1 MFYRRKI
8 LLSIIELLGGTVD
21 KLRLQKILFLYSQ
34 RKTSA
39 EYDFV
44 PYRYGGYSFTAHA
57 DINAMLRN
65 GILSEA
71 GVQYSKQDTISY
83 FSQIK
88 EKDKALITSV
98 VSEYGKMSNK
108 ALLRH
113 AYLNFPFYAIRSDI
127 AQDVLPEKLYQ
138 RIENAVPTVHG
149 IIMFTIGYEGISLEK
164 YLLKLIENGVK
175 LLVDVRRNPLSMKF
189 GFSKSLLQ
197 RYCHCVG
204 IDYIHLP
211 EVGIASEYR
220 RNIESKEDYEHLFAF
235 YRETTL
241 NETRQTQI
249 QILKLLKKYQRIAL
263 TCFEAD
269 ACRCH
274 RSHLAKA
281 IKNLPDFEYSVKHL

>member
-1 MFYRRKI
+1 M
-8 LLSIIELLGGTVD
+8 SIIELLGGTVD

-44 PYRYGGYSFTAHA
+44 PYKYGGYSFTAHA

-113 AYLNFPFYAIRSDI
+113 TYLNFPFYAIRSDI
-127 AQDVLPEKLYQ
+127 AQDVLSEKLYQ

-220 RNIESKEDYEHLFAF
+220 RNLESKEDYEHLFAF

-249 QILKLLKKYQRIAL
+249 QILELLKKYQRIAL

-274 RSHLAKA
+274 RSHLAEA

>member
-34 RKTSA
+34 RKSSA
-39 EYDFV
+39 EYDFI
-44 PYRYGGYSFTAHA
+44 PYKYGGYSFTAHA
-57 DINAMLRN
+57 DINAMLRS

-71 GVQYSKQDTISY
+71 GVQYSKKDTISY

-113 AYLNFPFYAIRSDI
+113 TYLNFPFYAIRSDI
-127 AQDVLPEKLYQ
+127 AQDMLPGKLYQ

-220 RNIESKEDYEHLFAF
+220 RNLESKEDYEHLFAF

-249 QILKLLKKYQRIAL
+249 QILELLKKYQRIAL

-274 RSHLAKA
+274 RSHLAEA

>member
-1 MFYRRKI
+1 M
-8 LLSIIELLGGTVD
+8 SIIELLGGTVD

-34 RKTSA
+34 RKSSA
-39 EYDFV
+39 EYDFI
-44 PYRYGGYSFTAHA
+44 PYKYGGYSFTAHA
-57 DINAMLRN
+57 DINAMLRS

-71 GVQYSKQDTISY
+71 GVQYSKKDTISY

-113 AYLNFPFYAIRSDI
+113 TYLNFPFYAIRSDI
-127 AQDVLPEKLYQ
+127 AQDMLPGKLYQ

-220 RNIESKEDYEHLFAF
+220 RNLESKEDYEHLFAF

-249 QILKLLKKYQRIAL
+249 QILELLKKYQRIAL

-274 RSHLAKA
+274 RSHLAEA